1 MIIKKFTKSLK
12 PKNISQD
19 AVQQVKIQEPVKKEE
34 VVEQAPKVDL
44 TEIDNIDFAQRMER
58 RRGDRR
64 RGFRR
69 IDDRNLV
76 SRAQEEAG
84 AIKDA
89 SAQEG
94 YKEGIAKAQADIEEL
109 RNSLKAFLSAKEDV
123 FGYIA
128 PDIVEI
134 SVDIARKIVKKE
146 IDVEPQSALDMV
158 MDVLKNISKDEKH
171 VNIKVNPSQLAF
183 IKENLP
189 ESIASA
195 GIEAKIKVSPDD
207 TVDEGGCVVYTTN
220 GVIDATINTQLE
232 IIKEAL
238 KGI

>member
-94 YKEGIAKAQADIEEL
+94 YKEGIAKAQA
-109 RNSLKAFLSAKEDV
+109 
-123 FGYIA
+123 
-128 PDIVEI
+128 
-134 SVDIARKIVKKE
+134 
-146 IDVEPQSALDMV
+146 
-158 MDVLKNISKDEKH
+158 
-171 VNIKVNPSQLAF
+171 
-183 IKENLP
+183 
-189 ESIASA
+189 
-195 GIEAKIKVSPDD
+195 
-207 TVDEGGCVVYTTN
+207 
-220 GVIDATINTQLE
+220 
-232 IIKEAL
+232 
-238 KGI
+238 

>member
-1 MIIKKFTKSLK
+1 MIIKKKSAKLNTKKQASK
-12 PKNISQD
+12 P
-19 AVQQVKIQEPVKKEE
+19 E
-34 VVEQAPKVDL
+34 VEPKVEEAKMVLPSVAD
-44 TEIDNIDFAQRMER
+44 IDNIDFSQRMER

-94 YKEGIAKAQADIEEL
+94 YKDGIEKASEDIQAL
-109 RNSLKAFLSAKEDV
+109 RDSIKEFLSAKDDV

-128 PDIVEI
+128 PDIVQI
-134 SVDIARKIVKKE
+134 SVDIAGKIIKKE
-146 IDVEPQSALDMV
+146 IEQNPQTVLDMV
-158 MDVLKNISKDEKH
+158 MDVLKNISKDEKQI
-171 VNIKVNPSQLAF
+171 NIKVNPSELTFLKEGLA
-183 IKENLP
+183 ENVSNMGL
-189 ESIASA
+189 
-195 GIEAKIKVSPDD
+195 EAKVRVTPDE
-207 TVDEGGCVVYTTN
+207 TVDEGGCVVYTAN

-238 KGI
+238 KGS

>member
-1 MIIKKFTKSLK
+1 MIIKKKKKLQNKVNATNNS
-12 PKNISQD
+12 
-19 AVQQVKIQEPVKKEE
+19 VQVPAKKTESKK
-34 VVEQAPKVDL
+34 VVDL
-44 TEIDNIDFAQRMER
+44 SDIANIDFSQRMER

-89 SAQEG
+89 SAKEG
-94 YKEGIAKAQADIEEL
+94 YKEGLAKAEDDINQL
-109 RNSLKAFLSAKEDV
+109 RESIKTFLNARDDV
-123 FGYIA
+123 FGYIS

-146 IDVEPQSALDMV
+146 IEQDPQTVLDMV
-158 MDVLKNISKDEKH
+158 MDVLKSVSKDEKYI
-171 VNIKVNPSQLAF
+171 NIKVNPSQLAF
-183 IKENLP
+183 LKESVP
-189 ESIASA
+189 EAVASS
-195 GIEAKIKVSPDD
+195 GMEAKIKVSPDD
-207 TVDEGGCVVYTTN
+207 SVDEGGCIVYTTN

-232 IIKEAL
+232 IIKEVL